1 MERRYAETDENAVT
15 LLRDLTIKYPSVIQ
29 HLEMNS
35 ATTRNSLAAVAGLGS
50 DEINKVVNSL
60 VKGYFVRINEHNI
73 LPTERYRMTL
83 KQINRDNLSVRRLGE
98 Y

>member
-1 MERRYAETDENAVT
+1 
-15 LLRDLTIKYPSVIQ
+15 
-29 HLEMNS
+29 MNS

-60 VKGYFVRINEHNI
+60 VKGFFVRINEHNI

-83 KQINRDNLSVRRLGE
+83 KEINQDNLRVKRLGE
-98 Y
+98 L